1 MVVDRQDRRVQK
13 TRHLF
18 QEALIKLL
26 KENRYSSISIEDLAD
41 QANLGR
47 TTFYLHYPDKDA
59 LLEEC
64 VICVLSKLTEKTHSL
79 LTTRWNSHD
88 LMALKILFEFA
99 CENEQF
105 IRVMLHDPCGFVFF
119 QRFQIIVVDLLN
131 QELNDET
138 AYCDTTPKIPLEFP
152 STFFAG
158 AILATIKWWV
168 DNEKPYSDAQ
178 MVEMVSNTLE
188 KAMMNGQLWRVDHK

>member
-131 QELNDET
+131 QELNT